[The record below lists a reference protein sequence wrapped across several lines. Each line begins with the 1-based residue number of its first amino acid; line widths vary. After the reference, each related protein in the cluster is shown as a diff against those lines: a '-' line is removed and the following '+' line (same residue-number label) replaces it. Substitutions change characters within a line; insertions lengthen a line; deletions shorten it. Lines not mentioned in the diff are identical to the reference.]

1 MGAPRGPASSRAGCA
16 GAERFGTIGAV
27 LLQQAINALTLGSL
41 YALIA
46 IGLAITFSI
55 LDVVNFAQGSLV
67 MWGAYLGVVFA
78 VGLGL
83 GLWVPM
89 LGSMFLVGLLGM
101 LLERTALQPLRVRNA
116 PPIAALLATLGA
128 ATILDHLIL
137 IVFGP
142 DTRAFP
148 SPFPVRMVEIGG
160 AQISTLEL
168 TITGIALLLLVGL
181 QAMLRRTRLGLAMR
195 AIAQD
200 SRVAGLMGIDTN
212 RVVALAFGVG
222 AAVGGVG
229 GVLTGIY
236 YNSVDPSMGYSAG
249 LKGFTAMVIGGM
261 GSLPGAILGGFLLG
275 TAETAA
281 TTVFWSGYRDIVA
294 FSLLILVLIVRPS
307 GLLGTPEIR
316 KV

>member
-1 MGAPRGPASSRAGCA
+1 M
-16 GAERFGTIGAV
+16 

-67 MWGAYLGVVFA
+67 MWGAYLGVVFS

-89 LGSMFLVGLLGM
+89 LGSMFLVGLIGM

-142 DTRAFP
+142 ETRAFP

-168 TITGIALLLLVGL
+168 TITGIALLLLAGL

-195 AIAQD
+195 AISQD

-212 RVVALAFGVG
+212 RVVAVAFGVG

-236 YNSVDPSMGYSAG
+236 YNSVDISMGYSAG
-249 LKGFTAMVIGGM
+249 LKGFSAMVIGGM

-275 TAETAA
+275 RPRPPRPPGSGRA
-281 TTVFWSGYRDIVA
+281 TGTSW
-294 FSLLILVLIVRPS
+294 PS
-307 GLLGTPEIR
+307 AS
-316 KV
+316 

>member
-1 MGAPRGPASSRAGCA
+1 M
-16 GAERFGTIGAV
+16 

-67 MWGAYLGVVFA
+67 MWGAYLGAVFA

-89 LGSMFLVGLLGM
+89 LASMFLVGLLGM
-101 LLERTALQPLRVRNA
+101 ALERTALQPLRIRNA

-148 SPFPVRMVEIGG
+148 SPFPVRMIEVGG
-160 AQISTLEL
+160 AQIST
-168 TITGIALLLLVGL
+168 LLVGL

-236 YNSVDPSMGYSAG
+236 YNSVDISMGYSAG
-249 LKGFTAMVIGGM
+249 LKGFSAMVIGGM

-281 TTVFWSGYRDIVA
+281 TTIFWSGYRDIVA
-294 FSLLILVLIVRPS
+294 FSLLIIVLIVRPS

>member
-1 MGAPRGPASSRAGCA
+1 M
-16 GAERFGTIGAV
+16 

-67 MWGAYLGVVFA
+67 MWGAYLGAVFA

-89 LGSMFLVGLLGM
+89 LASMFLVGLIGM
-101 LLERTALQPLRVRNA
+101 ALERAALQPLRIRNA

-148 SPFPVRMVEIGG
+148 SPFPVRMIEVGG

-200 SRVAGLMGIDTN
+200 GRVSGLMGIDTN

-236 YNSVDPSMGYSAG
+236 YNSVDISMGYSAG
-249 LKGFTAMVIGGM
+249 LKGFSAMVIGGM

-281 TTVFWSGYRDIVA
+281 TTIFWSGYRDIVA

>member
-1 MGAPRGPASSRAGCA
+1 
-16 GAERFGTIGAV
+16 V

-67 MWGAYLGVVFA
+67 MWGAYLGAVFA

-83 GLWVPM
+83 GLFIPM
-89 LGSMFLVGLLGM
+89 LASMFLVGLLGIV
-101 LLERTALQPLRVRNA
+101 LERAALQPLRLRNA

-148 SPFPVRMVEIGG
+148 TPFPIRMVEIGT

-168 TITGIALLLLVGL
+168 TITGIALLLLIGL

-200 SRVAGLMGIDTN
+200 GRVAGLMGIDTD

-222 AAVGGVG
+222 AAIGGVG

-236 YNSVDPSMGYSAG
+236 YNSVDIGMGYSAG
-249 LKGFTAMVIGGM
+249 LKGFSAMVIGGM

-281 TTVFWSGYRDIVA
+281 TAVFWSGYRDIVA
-294 FSLLILVLIVRPS
+294 FSLLILVLVVRPS

>member
-1 MGAPRGPASSRAGCA
+1 M
-16 GAERFGTIGAV
+16 

-83 GLWVPM
+83 GLWAPM
-89 LGSMFLVGLLGM
+89 LGSMFLVGLIGVA
-101 LLERTALQPLRVRNA
+101 LERTSLQPLRLRNA

-148 SPFPVRMVEIGG
+148 TPFPVRMVEVGG

-168 TITGIALLLLVGL
+168 TITSIAFLLLIGL
-181 QAMLRRTRLGLAMR
+181 QAMLRKTRLGLAMR

-200 SRVAGLMGIDTN
+200 GRVAGLMGIDTD

-236 YNSVDPSMGYSAG
+236 YNSVDISMGYSAG
-249 LKGFTAMVIGGM
+249 LKGFSAMVIGGM
-261 GSLPGAILGGFLLG
+261 GSLPGAILGGFVLG
-275 TAETAA
+275 AAETTA
-281 TTVFWSGYRDIVA
+281 TAVFWSGYRDIVA
-294 FSLLILVLIVRPS
+294 FGLLILVLIVRPS
-307 GLLGTPEIR
+307 GLLGAPEIR

>member
-1 MGAPRGPASSRAGCA
+1 L
-16 GAERFGTIGAV
+16 GTIGAV

-148 SPFPVRMVEIGG
+148 SPFPVRMVEVGG

-195 AIAQD
+195 AVAQD

-236 YNSVDPSMGYSAG
+236 YNSVDISMGYSAG
-249 LKGFTAMVIGGM
+249 LKGFSAMVIGGM

>member
-1 MGAPRGPASSRAGCA
+1 M
-16 GAERFGTIGAV
+16 

-168 TITGIALLLLVGL
+168 TITGIALLLLTGL

-195 AIAQD
+195 AISQD

-212 RVVALAFGVG
+212 RVVAVAFGVG

-236 YNSVDPSMGYSAG
+236 YNSVDISMGYSAG
-249 LKGFTAMVIGGM
+249 LKGFSAMVIGGM

-281 TTVFWSGYRDIVA
+281 TTWFWSGYRDIVA

>member
-1 MGAPRGPASSRAGCA
+1 
-16 GAERFGTIGAV
+16 V

-67 MWGAYLGVVFA
+67 MWGAYLGAFFA

-89 LGSMFLVGLLGM
+89 LASMFLVGLLGM
-101 LLERTALQPLRVRNA
+101 ALERAALQPLRIRNA

-148 SPFPVRMVEIGG
+148 SPFPVRMIEVGG
-160 AQISTLEL
+160 AQVSTLEL
-168 TITGIALLLLVGL
+168 TITGIALLLLTGL

-200 SRVAGLMGIDTN
+200 GRVAGLMGIDTN

-236 YNSVDPSMGYSAG
+236 YNSVDISMGYSAG
-249 LKGFTAMVIGGM
+249 LKGSSAMVIGGM

-307 GLLGTPEIR
+307 GLLGAPEIR

>member
-1 MGAPRGPASSRAGCA
+1 
-16 GAERFGTIGAV
+16 V
-27 LLQQAINALTLGSL
+27 LLQQAVNAVTLGSL

-67 MWGAYLGVVFA
+67 MWGAYLGVVLA
-78 VGLGL
+78 VAAGLGF
-83 GLWVPM
+83 WAPM
-89 LGSMFLVGLLGM
+89 LGAMLLVGLIGIA
-101 LLERTALQPLRVRNA
+101 LERSALRPLRIRNA

-128 ATILDHLIL
+128 ATILDHLVL

-148 SPFPVRMVEIGG
+148 SPFPVRMLTLGD

-168 TITGIALLLLVGL
+168 TITGVALALLGALQALLV
-181 QAMLRRTRLGLAMR
+181 RTRVGLAMR
-195 AIAQD
+195 AIAQNG
-200 SRVAGLMGIDTN
+200 RVAGLMGIDTD
-212 RVVALAFGVG
+212 RIVALAFGVG
-222 AAVGGVG
+222 SAVGGVG

-236 YNSVDPSMGYSAG
+236 YNSVDIGMGYSAG
-249 LKGFTAMVIGGM
+249 LKGFSAMVIGGM

-275 TAETAA
+275 AAETAA
-281 TTVFWSGYRDIVA
+281 TTFFWSGYRDIVA
-294 FSLLILVLIVRPS
+294 FGLLIFVLIVRPA

>member
-1 MGAPRGPASSRAGCA
+1 LRPRG
-16 GAERFGTIGAV
+16 EVGTIGAV

-67 MWGAYLGVVFA
+67 MWGAYLGVLFA
-78 VGLGL
+78 VGFGL

-89 LGSMFLVGLLGM
+89 LGSMLLVGLLGM

-148 SPFPVRMVEIGG
+148 SPFPVRMVEVGS

-200 SRVAGLMGIDTN
+200 GRVAGLMGIDTN
-212 RVVALAFGVG
+212 RVVAIAFGVG

-236 YNSVDPSMGYSAG
+236 YNSVDISMGYSAG
-249 LKGFTAMVIGGM
+249 LKGFSAMVIGGM
-261 GSLPGAILGGFLLG
+261 GSLPGAILGGFVLG
-275 TAETAA
+275 AAETAA
-281 TTVFWSGYRDIVA
+281 TAVFWSGYRDIVA
-294 FSLLILVLIVRPS
+294 FSLLILVLIVRPA

>member
-1 MGAPRGPASSRAGCA
+1 
-16 GAERFGTIGAV
+16 V

-89 LGSMFLVGLLGM
+89 LGSMFLVGLIGIA
-101 LLERTALQPLRVRNA
+101 LERTSLQPLRLRNA

-128 ATILDHLIL
+128 ATILDHLAL

-148 SPFPVRMVEIGG
+148 TPFPVRMVEVGG

-168 TITGIALLLLVGL
+168 TITGIAFLLLLGL

-200 SRVAGLMGIDTN
+200 GRVAGLMGIDTD

-236 YNSVDPSMGYSAG
+236 YNSVDIGMGYSAG
-249 LKGFTAMVIGGM
+249 LKGFSAMVIGGM
-261 GSLPGAILGGFLLG
+261 GSLPGAILGGFVLG
-275 TAETAA
+275 AAETAA
-281 TTVFWSGYRDIVA
+281 TAVFWSGYRDIVA
-294 FSLLILVLIVRPS
+294 FGLLILVLIVRPS
-307 GLLGTPEIR
+307 GLLGAPEIR

>member
-1 MGAPRGPASSRAGCA
+1 VLRRRLRARGEVRYH
-16 GAERFGTIGAV
+16 RAV

-89 LGSMFLVGLLGM
+89 LASMFLVGLLGM
-101 LLERTALQPLRVRNA
+101 ALERAALQPLRLRNA

-148 SPFPVRMVEIGG
+148 SPFPVRMIEVGG
-160 AQISTLEL
+160 AQVSTLEL

-200 SRVAGLMGIDTN
+200 GRVAGLMGIDTN
-212 RVVALAFGVG
+212 RVVSLAFGVG

-236 YNSVDPSMGYSAG
+236 YNSVDISMGYSAG
-249 LKGFTAMVIGGM
+249 LKGFSAMVIGGM

-281 TTVFWSGYRDIVA
+281 TTIFWSGYRDIVA

>member
-1 MGAPRGPASSRAGCA
+1 M
-16 GAERFGTIGAV
+16 

-55 LDVVNFAQGSLV
+55 LDVVYFAQGSLV
-67 MWGAYLGVVFA
+67 MWGAYLGAVFA

-89 LGSMFLVGLLGM
+89 LASMFLVGLLGM
-101 LLERTALQPLRVRNA
+101 ALERAALQPLRIRNA

-148 SPFPVRMVEIGG
+148 SPFPVRMIEVGG

-236 YNSVDPSMGYSAG
+236 YNSVDISMGYSAG
-249 LKGFTAMVIGGM
+249 LKGFSAMVIGGM

-281 TTVFWSGYRDIVA
+281 TTIFWSGYRDIVA
-294 FSLLILVLIVRPS
+294 FSLLIIVLIVRPS

>member
-1 MGAPRGPASSRAGCA
+1 VSRDPVLRPPGAA
-16 GAERFGTIGAV
+16 GTIGVV

-89 LGSMFLVGLLGM
+89 LGSMFLVGLIGIA
-101 LLERTALQPLRVRNA
+101 LERTSLQPLRLRNA

-148 SPFPVRMVEIGG
+148 TPFPVRMVEVGG

-168 TITGIALLLLVGL
+168 TITGIAFLLLIGL
-181 QAMLRRTRLGLAMR
+181 QTMLRRTRLGLAMR

-200 SRVAGLMGIDTN
+200 GRVAGLMGIDTD
-212 RVVALAFGVG
+212 RVVSLAFGVG

-236 YNSVDPSMGYSAG
+236 YNSVDISMGYSAG
-249 LKGFTAMVIGGM
+249 LKGFSAMVIGGM
-261 GSLPGAILGGFLLG
+261 GSLPGAILGGFVLG
-275 TAETAA
+275 AAETAA
-281 TTVFWSGYRDIVA
+281 TAVFWSGYRDIVA
-294 FSLLILVLIVRPS
+294 FGLLILVLIVRPS
-307 GLLGTPEIR
+307 GLLGAPEIR

>member
-1 MGAPRGPASSRAGCA
+1 VRAD
-16 GAERFGTIGAV
+16 RFGTIGVV

-148 SPFPVRMVEIGG
+148 SPFPVRMVEIRG

-236 YNSVDPSMGYSAG
+236 YNSVDISMGYSAG

>member
-1 MGAPRGPASSRAGCA
+1 
-16 GAERFGTIGAV
+16 
-27 LLQQAINALTLGSL
+27 
-41 YALIA
+41 
-46 IGLAITFSI
+46 
-55 LDVVNFAQGSLV
+55 VVNFAQGSLV

-89 LGSMFLVGLLGM
+89 LGSMFLVGLIGIA
-101 LLERTALQPLRVRNA
+101 LERTSLQPLRLRNA

-128 ATILDHLIL
+128 ATILDHLAL

-148 SPFPVRMVEIGG
+148 TPFPVRMVEVGG

-168 TITGIALLLLVGL
+168 TITGIAFLLLVGL

-200 SRVAGLMGIDTN
+200 GRVAGLMGIDTD

-236 YNSVDPSMGYSAG
+236 YNSVDIGMGYSAG
-249 LKGFTAMVIGGM
+249 LKGFSAMVIGGM
-261 GSLPGAILGGFLLG
+261 GSLPGAILGGFVLG
-275 TAETAA
+275 AAETAA
-281 TTVFWSGYRDIVA
+281 TAVFWSGYRDIVA
-294 FSLLILVLIVRPS
+294 FGLLILVLIVRPS
-307 GLLGTPEIR
+307 GLLGAPEIR

>member
-1 MGAPRGPASSRAGCA
+1 M
-16 GAERFGTIGAV
+16 

-83 GLWVPM
+83 GFWAPM
-89 LGSMFLVGLLGM
+89 LGSMFLVGLIGLA
-101 LLERTALQPLRVRNA
+101 LERTSLQPLRLRNA

-148 SPFPVRMVEIGG
+148 TPFPVRMVEVGG

-168 TITGIALLLLVGL
+168 TITGIAFLLLVGL

-200 SRVAGLMGIDTN
+200 GRVAGLMGIDTD

-236 YNSVDPSMGYSAG
+236 YNSVDISMGYSAG
-249 LKGFTAMVIGGM
+249 LKGFSAMVIGGM
-261 GSLPGAILGGFLLG
+261 GSLPGAILGGFVLG
-275 TAETAA
+275 AAETAA
-281 TTVFWSGYRDIVA
+281 TAVFWSGYRDIVA
-294 FSLLILVLIVRPS
+294 FGLLILVLIVRPS
-307 GLLGTPEIR
+307 GLLGAPEIR

>member
-1 MGAPRGPASSRAGCA
+1 
-16 GAERFGTIGAV
+16 V
-27 LLQQAINALTLGSL
+27 LFQQAINALTLGSL

-89 LGSMFLVGLLGM
+89 LGSMLLVGLLGM

-148 SPFPVRMVEIGG
+148 SPFPVRMVEVGG

-200 SRVAGLMGIDTN
+200 GRVAGLMGIDTN

-236 YNSVDPSMGYSAG
+236 YNSVDISMGYSAG
-249 LKGFTAMVIGGM
+249 LKGFSAMVVGGM
-261 GSLPGAILGGFLLG
+261 GSLPGAILGGFVLG
-275 TAETAA
+275 AAETAA
-281 TTVFWSGYRDIVA
+281 TAVFWSGYRDIVA

>member
-1 MGAPRGPASSRAGCA
+1 
-16 GAERFGTIGAV
+16 V
-27 LLQQAINALTLGSL
+27 LFQQAINALTLGSL

-89 LGSMFLVGLLGM
+89 LGSMLLVGLLGM

-148 SPFPVRMVEIGG
+148 SPFPVRMVEVGG

-200 SRVAGLMGIDTN
+200 GRVAGLMGIDTN

-236 YNSVDPSMGYSAG
+236 YNSVDISMGYSAG
-249 LKGFTAMVIGGM
+249 LKGFSAMVIGGM
-261 GSLPGAILGGFLLG
+261 GSLPGAILGGFVLG
-275 TAETAA
+275 AAETAA
-281 TTVFWSGYRDIVA
+281 TAVFWSGYRDIVA

>member
-1 MGAPRGPASSRAGCA
+1 M
-16 GAERFGTIGAV
+16 

-222 AAVGGVG
+222 AAIGGVG

-236 YNSVDPSMGYSAG
+236 YNSVDISMGYSAG

>member
-1 MGAPRGPASSRAGCA
+1 M
-16 GAERFGTIGAV
+16 

-89 LGSMFLVGLLGM
+89 LGSMFLVGLIGM

-148 SPFPVRMVEIGG
+148 SPFPVRMVEVGG

-200 SRVAGLMGIDTN
+200 GRVAGLMGIDTN

-236 YNSVDPSMGYSAG
+236 YNSVDISMGYSAG
-249 LKGFTAMVIGGM
+249 LKGFSAMVIGGM

-281 TTVFWSGYRDIVA
+281 TAVFWSGYRDIVA

>member
-1 MGAPRGPASSRAGCA
+1 
-16 GAERFGTIGAV
+16 V

-83 GLWVPM
+83 GLWAPM

-101 LLERTALQPLRVRNA
+101 ALERAALQPLRVRNA

-148 SPFPVRMVEIGG
+148 SPFPVRMVEVAG

-200 SRVAGLMGIDTN
+200 GRVAGLMGIDTN
-212 RVVALAFGVG
+212 RVVSLAFGVG

-236 YNSVDPSMGYSAG
+236 YNSVDISMGYSAG
-249 LKGFTAMVIGGM
+249 LKGFSAMVIGGM

-281 TTVFWSGYRDIVA
+281 TAVFWSGYRDIVA

>member
-1 MGAPRGPASSRAGCA
+1 M
-16 GAERFGTIGAV
+16 
-27 LLQQAINALTLGSL
+27 LLQQAVNALTLGSL

-78 VGLGL
+78 VALGL
-83 GLWVPM
+83 GLWVPIFAA
-89 LGSMFLVGLLGM
+89 LVLVGLLGI
-101 LLERTALQPLRVRNA
+101 LLERTALYPLRLRQA
-116 PPIAALLATLGA
+116 PPIAALVATLGA
-128 ATILDHLIL
+128 ATILDHLAL

-148 SPFPVRMVEIGG
+148 SPFPVRMLTVAG

-168 TITGIALLLLVGL
+168 AITAIGLLLLGGL
-181 QAMLRRTRLGLAMR
+181 QALLVRTRVGLAMR
-195 AIAQD
+195 AIAQNG
-200 SRVAGLMGIDTN
+200 RVAGLMGIDTD
-212 RVVALAFGVG
+212 RVVALAFGIG

-236 YNSVDPSMGYSAG
+236 YNSVDIGMSYSAG
-249 LKGFTAMVIGGM
+249 LKGFSAMVIGGM
-261 GSLPGAILGGFLLG
+261 GSLPGAILGGFLLAL
-275 TAETAA
+275 AETAA
-281 TTVFWSGYRDIVA
+281 TTFFWSGYRDIVA
-294 FSLLILVLIVRPS
+294 FALLIFVLIVRPS
-307 GLLGTPEIR
+307 GLCGTPEIR

>member
-1 MGAPRGPASSRAGCA
+1 M
-16 GAERFGTIGAV
+16 

-89 LGSMFLVGLLGM
+89 LGSMFLVGLIGM

-168 TITGIALLLLVGL
+168 TITGIALLLLTGL

-200 SRVAGLMGIDTN
+200 GRVAGLMGIDTN
-212 RVVALAFGVG
+212 RVVAVAFGVG

-236 YNSVDPSMGYSAG
+236 YNSVDISMGYSAG
-249 LKGFTAMVIGGM
+249 LKGFSAMVIGGM

-281 TTVFWSGYRDIVA
+281 TTWFWSGYRDIVA

>member
-1 MGAPRGPASSRAGCA
+1 M
-16 GAERFGTIGAV
+16 
-27 LLQQAINALTLGSL
+27 LLQQAVNALTLGSL

-89 LGSMFLVGLLGM
+89 LASMFLVGLLGM
-101 LLERTALQPLRVRNA
+101 ALERTALRPLRIRNA

-148 SPFPVRMVEIGG
+148 SPFPVRMIEVGG

-236 YNSVDPSMGYSAG
+236 YNSVDISMGYSAG
-249 LKGFTAMVIGGM
+249 LKGFSAMVIGGM

-281 TTVFWSGYRDIVA
+281 TTIFWSGYRDIVA
-294 FSLLILVLIVRPS
+294 FSLLIIVLIVRPS

>member
-1 MGAPRGPASSRAGCA
+1 M
-16 GAERFGTIGAV
+16 

-236 YNSVDPSMGYSAG
+236 YNSVDISMGYSAG

>member
-1 MGAPRGPASSRAGCA
+1 
-16 GAERFGTIGAV
+16 V
-27 LLQQAINALTLGSL
+27 LFQQAINALTLGSL

-89 LGSMFLVGLLGM
+89 LGSMLLVGLLGM

-148 SPFPVRMVEIGG
+148 SPFPVRMVEVGG

-181 QAMLRRTRLGLAMR
+181 QAMLRRTRLGLAIR

-200 SRVAGLMGIDTN
+200 GRVAGLMGIDTN

-236 YNSVDPSMGYSAG
+236 YNSVDISMGYSAG
-249 LKGFTAMVIGGM
+249 LKGFSAMVIGGM
-261 GSLPGAILGGFLLG
+261 GSLPGAILGGFVLG
-275 TAETAA
+275 AAETAA
-281 TTVFWSGYRDIVA
+281 TAVFWSGYRDIVA

>member
-1 MGAPRGPASSRAGCA
+1 MGCA
-16 GAERFGTIGAV
+16 GVDGSGTIGAV

-83 GLWVPM
+83 GLWVPI

-168 TITGIALLLLVGL
+168 TITGIALLLLTGL

-236 YNSVDPSMGYSAG
+236 YNSVDISMGYSAG
-249 LKGFTAMVIGGM
+249 LKGFSAMVIGGM

-281 TTVFWSGYRDIVA
+281 TTWFWSGYRDIVA

>member
-1 MGAPRGPASSRAGCA
+1 M
-16 GAERFGTIGAV
+16 

-101 LLERTALQPLRVRNA
+101 ALERTALQPLRVRNA

-148 SPFPVRMVEIGG
+148 SPFPVRMVEVGG

-168 TITGIALLLLVGL
+168 TIT
-181 QAMLRRTRLGLAMR
+181 
-195 AIAQD
+195 
-200 SRVAGLMGIDTN
+200 
-212 RVVALAFGVG
+212 
-222 AAVGGVG
+222 
-229 GVLTGIY
+229 
-236 YNSVDPSMGYSAG
+236 
-249 LKGFTAMVIGGM
+249 
-261 GSLPGAILGGFLLG
+261 
-275 TAETAA
+275 
-281 TTVFWSGYRDIVA
+281 TV
-294 FSLLILVLIVRPS
+294 
-307 GLLGTPEIR
+307 
-316 KV
+316 

>member
-1 MGAPRGPASSRAGCA
+1 
-16 GAERFGTIGAV
+16 V

-89 LGSMFLVGLLGM
+89 LGSMFLVGLIGM

-168 TITGIALLLLVGL
+168 TITGIALLLLTGL

-200 SRVAGLMGIDTN
+200 GRVAGLMGIDTN
-212 RVVALAFGVG
+212 RVVAVAFGVG

-236 YNSVDPSMGYSAG
+236 YNSVDISMGYSAG
-249 LKGFTAMVIGGM
+249 LKGFSAMVIGGM

-281 TTVFWSGYRDIVA
+281 TTWFWSGYRDIVA